1 MSLEFD
7 QLMDADGIK
16 GVKPQS
22 NDLAVI
28 GYLLGIHPGHP
39 CNETW
44 PKRVTS
50 WGCHF
55 RRRRVFCFRSC
66 EVSTDKG
73 MKTSISREYEDI
85 ARL

>member
-39 CNETW
+39 CNET
-44 PKRVTS
+44 
-50 WGCHF
+50 
-55 RRRRVFCFRSC
+55 
-66 EVSTDKG
+66 
-73 MKTSISREYEDI
+73 
-85 ARL
+85 